1 MPRPSCGS
9 LLAPKMMM
17 TMARMTS
24 ISGNPSRPMLK
35 LLRHIV
41 PPVPRLRR
49 ILAVL
54 AMAAGIAVFPYA
66 SGVSR
71 AAGQFASRVSLVE
84 VYATVTG
91 PDGRA
96 IEGLRAL
103 DFVVEE
109 DGVPQRIDAFAS
121 EGFALAVAVGLD
133 RSFSM

>member
-9 LLAPKMMM
+9 RLAPKMMM

-35 LLRHIV
+35 LLARIV
-41 PPVPRLRR
+41 PPVPRPRR
-49 ILAVL
+49 TFAVL
-54 AMAAGIAVFPYA
+54 AMAAGVAVFPYA

-71 AAGQFASRVSLVE
+71 TAQFASRVSLVE

-96 IEGLRAL
+96 VEDLRPS

-109 DGVPQRIDAFAS
+109 DGVSQKIEAFAS
-121 EGFALAVAVGLD
+121 EGFALAV
-133 RSFSM
+133 